1 MPVSSS
7 YDALP
12 QTPKMSPPPPAE
24 NHAPGYHV
32 RQQIE
37 EEELTRSSHALK
49 SKIRRLR
56 FVARFT
62 AFALAIPTLIL
73 ETFTLS
79 DFYSTH
85 NTIRDGRGPWARE
98 TSLWPSIMLVAAS
111 GITVLLG
118 LLILAA
124 YTWGSVRSA
133 NQVNTVQ
140 STITIVVELVHI
152 GLWIAVSVAYRE
164 GKTGKD
170 LWGWACSGAADNI
183 QKNFDGVVDF
193 NKVCNRGTANWA
205 LSIANAGFTIFNL
218 SIWYWVLKRR
228 SYTKV
233 KEQLAERKLLDRTD
247 F

>member
-1 MPVSSS
+1 MPVSAS

-12 QTPKMSPPPPAE
+12 QTPRMYPPSDQSS
-24 NHAPGYHV
+24 APGFEV
-32 RQQIE
+32 RKQIE
-37 EEELTRSSHALK
+37 EEAITRQNHALK

-56 FVARFT
+56 FFARFLAT
-62 AFALAIPTLIL
+62 ALAIPTLIL
-73 ETFTLS
+73 ETQTLS
-79 DFYSTH
+79 TFYSTH
-85 NTIRDGRGPWARE
+85 NIIRDGRGPWANE
-98 TSLWPSIMLVAAS
+98 TSLWPAIMLVSAS
-111 GITVLLG
+111 GVTILLG
-118 LLILAA
+118 LMILAA

-140 STITIVVELVHI
+140 TTVTVVVELVHI
-152 GLWIAVSVAYRE
+152 GLWIAVSVLYRE

-170 LWGWACSGAADNI
+170 LWGWACSDMADRI
-183 QKNFDGVVDF
+183 QKNFEGVVDF
-193 NKVCNRGTANWA
+193 NQVCNRGTANWA

-233 KEQLAERKLLDRTD
+233 QEQMAERRLLGRTD